1 VRAVVQR
8 VSSARVTVA
17 GRVVAQIGRGL
28 LVSLGVERSDGPADV
43 TYLVRRILGLR
54 IFEDADGKMNLSV
67 GEIEGAVLVVS
78 QFTLCGDARRGRRPS
93 FAAAAAPEMALPL
106 YNSVVEGIR
115 ESGVGVATGEFRA
128 MMDLVSVNSGPV
140 TLLLDSEKRI

>member
-1 VRAVVQR
+1 
-8 VSSARVTVA
+8 
-17 GRVVAQIGRGL
+17 
-28 LVSLGVERSDGPADV
+28 
-43 TYLVRRILGLR
+43 
-54 IFEDADGKMNLSV
+54 
-67 GEIEGAVLVVS
+67 
-78 QFTLCGDARRGRRPS
+78 
-93 FAAAAAPEMALPL
+93 MALPL